1 MLKLKIEKSKK
12 NEPILKINSKSLDEN
27 ELKFLKRVLIEGKEV
42 KGIYNYII
50 PIRFLIPIVSINKEN
65 IKIDRY
71 SKLTYFEFSDI
82 YDENYYYTFEVT
94 PKYMRKWR
102 EEACPDIFKISLDK
116 NTCQISKE
124 IVFKKI
130 KY

>member
-1 MLKLKIEKSKK
+1 MIKLKIEKSKK

-27 ELKFLKRVLIEGKEV
+27 ELNFLKRVLIEGKEV

-94 PKYMRKWR
+94 PKYMRKWS
-102 EEACPDIFKISLDK
+102 EEACPDIFIISLD
-116 NTCQISKE
+116 
-124 IVFKKI
+124 
-130 KY
+130 